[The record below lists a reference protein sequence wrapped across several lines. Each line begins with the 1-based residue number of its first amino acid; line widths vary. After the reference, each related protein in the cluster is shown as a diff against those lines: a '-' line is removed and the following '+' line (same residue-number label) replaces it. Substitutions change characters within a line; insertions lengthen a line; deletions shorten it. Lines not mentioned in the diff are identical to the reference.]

1 MWIQANGL
9 QGNELNTSNIISL
22 WIMYDPGSN
31 MSWEISGMCSKL
43 KRYFLSLSFP
53 HRRISISFS
62 LLPHLL
68 SLRGEEWIIW
78 RGHLRWDSRDAQ
90 FYPFL
95 FFSLKSSCQ
104 VKACLVLP
112 SAYSGGASQVALAG
126 GKVCLVWD
134 LVWEA
139 SLLYNSHI
147 FYVGFISNAG
157 DVFLSYSLP
166 FS

>member
-1 MWIQANGL
+1 MP
-9 QGNELNTSNIISL
+9 SFIS
-22 WIMYDPGSN
+22 
-31 MSWEISGMCSKL
+31 
-43 KRYFLSLSFP
+43 
-53 HRRISISFS
+53 
-62 LLPHLL
+62 
-68 SLRGEEWIIW
+68 
-78 RGHLRWDSRDAQ
+78 
-90 FYPFL
+90 
-95 FFSLKSSCQ
+95 FSLKSSCQ

-126 GKVCLVWD
+126 GKVWG